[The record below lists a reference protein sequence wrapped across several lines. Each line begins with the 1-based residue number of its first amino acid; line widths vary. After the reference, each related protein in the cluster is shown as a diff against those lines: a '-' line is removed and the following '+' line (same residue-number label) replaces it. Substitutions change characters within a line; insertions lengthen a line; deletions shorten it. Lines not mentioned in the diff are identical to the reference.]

1 MKVEDLRAILND
13 FKDSDTVTIYN
24 TLLSTRQELKE
35 SCIDGSTKGYLEIN
49 IEI

>member
-1 MKVEDLRAILND
+1 MKVYELRELLDD
-13 FKDSDTVTIYN
+13 FKDSDKVTIYN

-35 SCIDGSTKGYLEIN
+35 SCIDGSTKGFLEIN

>member
-1 MKVEDLRAILND
+1 MKVEDLRAILGD
-13 FKDSDTVTIYN
+13 FKDSDKVTIYN

>member
-1 MKVEDLRAILND
+1 MKVYELRELLDN
-13 FKDSDTVTIYN
+13 FKDNDIVTIYN
-24 TLLSTRQELKE
+24 TLLSTRQELDE